1 MPGINL
7 IGARLWWR
15 LFFHAVPSRG
25 KRDVRIF
32 SYPIHIPSNLLAK
45 IAAERLRRLL
55 ESRVPMPTLTAL
67 PPEILAK
74 YQPVIGL
81 EVHVQ
86 LLTASK
92 AFCGCVNQYGGEP
105 NTHVCPT
112 CLGLPGALPV
122 LNRRAV
128 EFAVL
133 AAKAI
138 NCEIRE
144 TSIFSRKNYF
154 YPDSPKGY
162 QISQFDK
169 PVAEH
174 GWIDVPTAEGGT
186 KRIGVTR
193 LHMEE
198 DAGKSIHDG
207 FADSVSKTYI
217 DLNRCGTPLVEIVS
231 EPDLRTADEVFEYLT
246 KLKEIL
252 LYTGVSDC
260 NMEEGSL
267 RCDANVSVMLK
278 DAKEFGTKA
287 EVKNVNSF
295 RYIRAAVEYEIER
308 QIGVIEDGG
317 RVVQESRLW
326 NSSEGRTYSMRSKE
340 QAHDY
345 RYFPEPDLPPLVV
358 GAEWQAEIFKLLPE
372 LPESRR
378 ARMIAEYDISVQDAA
393 TLTATREFADS
404 FEAAAKKAK
413 SPRRVASLLT
423 SELTMRLRL
432 AGLELDQSPV
442 SMAGIVMAADLAESG
457 ELSSKML
464 KQLLDISFEKS
475 EDFPVVYEREK
486 PQQISDTGAIEAM
499 IDEVIAANPKQVEQ
513 YRGGKKTVA
522 AFFVG
527 NVMRLSKGQANPALL
542 NELVTKKLD
551 ALGPSA

>member
-1 MPGINL
+1 MPAHTLKCCGGLQVRHQLADEGEN
-7 IGARLWWR
+7 
-15 LFFHAVPSRG
+15 HAL
-25 KRDVRIF
+25 
-32 SYPIHIPSNLLAK
+32 PILLAASFAAPRERAVAK
-45 IAAERLRRLL
+45 IEAA
-55 ESRVPMPTLTAL
+55 MATMTAL
-67 PPEILAK
+67 APEILAK

-86 LLTASK
+86 LLTRSK
-92 AFCGCVNQYGGEP
+92 AFCGCINEYGGDP

-122 LNRRAV
+122 LNKQAV

-138 NCEIRE
+138 GCEIRE

-169 PVAEH
+169 PIAEH
-174 GWIDVPTAEGGT
+174 GVIFVPGFDDDGNPVE

-207 FADSVSKTYI
+207 FADSATRTYI

-278 DAKEFGTKA
+278 GAKEFGTKA

-295 RYIRAAVEYEIER
+295 RYIRSAVEYEIER

-317 RVVQESRLW
+317 RVIQESRLW
-326 NSSEGRTYSMRSKE
+326 NNAEGRTYSMRSKE

-358 GAEWQAEIFKLLPE
+358 GAEWQKQILANMPE
-372 LPESRR
+372 LPEARR
-378 ARMIAEYDISVQDAA
+378 ARLTAEYGLSAQDSA
-393 TLTATREFADS
+393 TLTTDRELGDFFQS
-404 FEAAAKKAK
+404 AASRAK
-413 SPRRVASLLT
+413 SPKRVAAILL
-423 SELTMRLRL
+423 SEITMRLR
-432 AGLELDQSPV
+432 AGNLEHAQSPV
-442 SMAGIVMAADLAESG
+442 TLDGVVLAADLAEAG
-457 ELSSKML
+457 EISSKQL
-464 KQLLDISFEKS
+464 KQLLDTCFAEGR
-475 EDFPVVYEREK
+475 DFAFIYSRDK
-486 PQQISDTGAIEAM
+486 PQQISDTTAIEAM
-499 IDEVIAANPKQVEQ
+499 IDEVIAANPSQVAQ
-513 YRGGKKTVA
+513 FKGGKRTVA

-527 NVMRLSKGQANPALL
+527 QVMKLSKGQANPAVL
-542 NELVTKKLD
+542 NELVVKKLD
-551 ALGPSA
+551 AA

>member
-1 MPGINL
+1 M
-7 IGARLWWR
+7 
-15 LFFHAVPSRG
+15 ST
-25 KRDVRIF
+25 
-32 SYPIHIPSNLLAK
+32 
-45 IAAERLRRLL
+45 
-55 ESRVPMPTLTAL
+55 MTAL
-67 PPEILAK
+67 SPEVLAK

-122 LNRRAV
+122 LNRQAV
-128 EFAVL
+128 EFAIL
-133 AAKAI
+133 AARAI
-138 NCEIRE
+138 HCEIRE
-144 TSIFSRKNYF
+144 TSVFSRKNYF

-169 PVAEH
+169 PVAEN
-174 GWIDVPTAEGGT
+174 GYIDVLDASGAA

-231 EPDLRTADEVFEYLT
+231 EPDLRSADEVFEYLT

-278 DAKEFGTKA
+278 GAKEYGTKA

-295 RYIRAAVEYEIER
+295 RYIRSAVEFEIER

-326 NSSEGRTYSMRSKE
+326 NSAEGRTYSMRSKE

-358 GAEWQAEIFKLLPE
+358 GAAWQAEILKNLPE
-372 LPESRR
+372 LPEARR
-378 ARMIAEYDISVQDAA
+378 ARMIAEYEISAQDAA
-393 TLTATREFADS
+393 TLTATREFADR
-404 FEAAAKKAK
+404 FEAAAKQAK
-413 SPRRVASLLT
+413 SPKRVASLLT

-432 AGLELDQSPV
+432 AGIEQEQSPV
-442 SMAGIVMAADLAESG
+442 SMEGIVMAADLAESG

-464 KQLLDISFEKS
+464 KQLLDACFAESK
-475 EDFPVVYEREK
+475 DFPVIYERDK
-486 PQQISDTGAIEAM
+486 PKQISDVSAIEAM

-542 NELVTKKLD
+542 NELVVKKLD
-551 ALGPSA
+551 S

>member
-1 MPGINL
+1 
-7 IGARLWWR
+7 
-15 LFFHAVPSRG
+15 
-25 KRDVRIF
+25 
-32 SYPIHIPSNLLAK
+32 
-45 IAAERLRRLL
+45 
-55 ESRVPMPTLTAL
+55 MPTL
-67 PPEILAK
+67 PDISPDIRAK

-92 AFCGCVNQYGGEP
+92 AFCGCVNKYGGEP
-105 NTHVCPT
+105 NTHICPT

-169 PVAEH
+169 PIAEH
-174 GWIDVPTAEGGT
+174 GWIEVPAFDVSGAAVA

-278 DAKEFGTKA
+278 GAKEFGTKA

-326 NSSEGRTYSMRSKE
+326 NSAEGRTYSMRSKE

-345 RYFPEPDLPPLVV
+345 RYFPEPDLQPLIV
-358 GAEWQAEIFKLLPE
+358 GAEWQSEILKMMPE
-372 LPESRR
+372 LPEARR
-378 ARMIAEYDISVQDAA
+378 ARMIAEYEISAQDAA
-393 TLTATREFADS
+393 TLTATREFADR
-404 FEAAAKKAK
+404 FETAAKKAK
-413 SPRRVASLLT
+413 SPKRVAALLT
-423 SELTMRLRL
+423 SELTMRLR
-432 AGLELDQSPV
+432 AAALEPEHSPV
-442 SMAGIVMAADLAESG
+442 SMDGVVMAADLAESG

-464 KQLLDISFEKS
+464 KQLLDTCFAESK
-475 EDFPVVYEREK
+475 DFPEIYERDK
-486 PQQISDTGAIEAM
+486 PKQISDTGAIEAM

-542 NELVTKKLD
+542 NELVVKKLD
-551 ALGPSA
+551 NL